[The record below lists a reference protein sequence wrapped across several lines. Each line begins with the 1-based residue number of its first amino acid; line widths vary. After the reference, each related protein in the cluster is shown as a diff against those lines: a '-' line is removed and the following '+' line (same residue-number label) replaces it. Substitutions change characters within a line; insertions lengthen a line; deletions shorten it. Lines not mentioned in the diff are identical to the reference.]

1 MTDKN
6 FFITTAISYPN
17 GRPHIG
23 HAYEIMATDAI
34 ARYHRLNG
42 ENVYF
47 STGTDDHG
55 QKMLQTARE
64 QGKTAQQL
72 ADELTPAFRDMATAL
87 NCSHDDFIR
96 TSEPRHHAS
105 VSDLWQRIAG
115 NGRDDIYK
123 DSYKG
128 WYSVRDEAF
137 YAEDELSEGADGEKL
152 SPQGTPVEWLEEDSY
167 FFRLSAYEDR
177 LLAHFEAHP
186 DFLMPQ
192 SRRNEIVSFIKGG
205 LKDLS
210 ISRTAF
216 DWGVPVP
223 GDDKHVMYVWMDALT
238 NYLSVLGFP
247 NRDGRYAD
255 FWPCN
260 LHVIGKDITRFHTIY
275 WPAFLMAADLPLPQQ
290 VFAHGFLTVKG
301 EKMSKS
307 LGNVLDPMVLAEHYG
322 VDALRYFFLR
332 EVPFG
337 RDGSFSDEA
346 IVNRVNADLAN
357 DIGNLAQRSL
367 SMITKN
373 CEAAL
378 PQPQEFSAEDEAV
391 LALFDGLKARA
402 DAAMQGHELH
412 NYLTL
417 VMEAVSEAN
426 RYFAAEE
433 PWALKKDNP
442 ARMGT
447 VLYIT
452 AELVR
457 QAAILLQPVIP
468 DGAAKLLDLL
478 AVDKG
483 KRDFAA
489 LGAENRLAPGTALP
503 TPQGV
508 FPRLSPMEEPGETAA
523 DA

>member
-1 MTDKN
+1 MKDKN

-23 HAYEIMATDAI
+23 HAYEVMATDAI

-64 QGKTAQQL
+64 QGKTAQEL
-72 ADELTPAFRDMATAL
+72 ADELTPAFREMAEAL

-105 VSDLWQRIAG
+105 VSDLWQRIAE

-137 YAEDELSEGADGEKL
+137 YAEDELVPDAEGNKL

-167 FFRLSAYEDR
+167 FFRLSAYEDK

-186 DFLMPQ
+186 DFLMPE
-192 SRRNEIVSFIKGG
+192 SRRNEITSFIKGG

-216 DWGVPVP
+216 NWGVPVP

-238 NYLSVLGFP
+238 NYLSVLGYP
-247 NRDGRYAD
+247 DRDGRYAD
-255 FWPCN
+255 FWPCS
-260 LHVIGKDITRFHTIY
+260 LHIIGKDITRFHTVY
-275 WPAFLMAADLPLPQQ
+275 WPAFLMAADLPLPKQ

-307 LGNVLDPMVLAEHYG
+307 LGNVLDPMTLAAHYG

-337 RDGSFSDEA
+337 RDGSFTDEA

-367 SMITKN
+367 SMIAKN
-373 CEAAL
+373 CDEAL
-378 PQPQEFSAEDEAV
+378 PQPETLSAEDEAV
-391 LALFDGLKARA
+391 LALFDSLKTRT
-402 DAAMQGHELH
+402 DAAMAGHELH
-412 NYLTL
+412 NYLSL

-433 PWALKKDNP
+433 PWALKKENP

-447 VLYIT
+447 VLYVT

-468 DGAAKLLDLL
+468 AGANQLLDLL
-478 AVDKG
+478 QVAADR
-483 KRDFAA
+483 RDFAA
-489 LGAENRLAPGTALP
+489 LGPDNRLQDGTPLP
-503 TPQGV
+503 KPEGV
-508 FPRLSPMEEPGETAA
+508 FPRLSALEETPEN
-523 DA
+523 

>member
-1 MTDKN
+1 MSNKN

-17 GRPHIG
+17 GAPHIG

-34 ARYHRLNG
+34 ARYHRLSG
-42 ENVYF
+42 ETVYF

-55 QKMLQTARE
+55 QKMLQTARA
-64 QGKTAQQL
+64 QDKTAQQL
-72 ADELTPAFRDMATAL
+72 ADELTPAFREMAAAL

-96 TSEPRHHAS
+96 TCEPRHHAA
-105 VSDLWQRIAG
+105 VSEIWQRIAAKG
-115 NGRDDIYK
+115 DIYK
-123 DSYKG
+123 DSYAG

-137 YAEDELSEGADGEKL
+137 FTESEVTQGPDGEKL

-167 FFRLSAYEDR
+167 FFKLSAYEDK
-177 LLAHFEAHP
+177 LLAHFEANP
-186 DFLMPQ
+186 QFLQPE
-192 SRRNEIVSFIKGG
+192 SRRNEVVAFLKTG
-205 LKDLS
+205 LRDLS

-223 GDDKHVMYVWMDALT
+223 DDPEHVVYVWMDALT

-247 NRDGRYAD
+247 EQEGRYAE
-255 FWPCN
+255 FWPAS
-260 LHVIGKDITRFHTIY
+260 LHVIGKDITRFHAVY
-275 WPAFLMAADLPLPQQ
+275 WPAFLMAADLPLPSQI
-290 VFAHGFLTVKG
+290 FAHGFLTVKG

-307 LGNVLDPMVLAEHYG
+307 LGNVLDPFGLAAHYG

-367 SMITKN
+367 SMIGKN
-373 CEAAL
+373 CDAKLPTPQAL
-378 PQPQEFSAEDEAV
+378 SPEDSAI
-391 LALFDGLKARA
+391 LALFDGLKSRT
-402 DAAMQGHELH
+402 DAAMQGHEVH
-412 NYLTL
+412 NYLAC

-426 RYFAAEE
+426 RYFAGQA
-433 PWALKKDNP
+433 PWALKAEDP
-442 ARMGT
+442 ARMVT
-447 VLYIT
+447 VLYVT
-452 AELVR
+452 AEVVR

-468 DGAAKLLDLL
+468 QGAAKLLDYL
-478 AVDKG
+478 AVAPEA
-483 KRDFAA
+483 RAFSY
-489 LGAENRLAPGTALP
+489 LGAAHRLTAGIDLP

-508 FPRLSPMEEPGETAA
+508 FPRLSNMA
-523 DA
+523 DSSE

>member
-1 MTDKN
+1 VTDKN

-17 GRPHIG
+17 GLPHIG

-64 QGKTAQQL
+64 LGKTAQEL
-72 ADELTPAFRDMATAL
+72 ADELTPAFREMAQAL

-96 TSEPRHHAS
+96 TSEARHHAS
-105 VSDLWQRIAG
+105 VSELWQRIAD
-115 NGRDDIYK
+115 NGREDIYK

-137 YAEDELSEGADGEKL
+137 YAEDELSEDGGGNKL

-167 FFRLSAYEDR
+167 FFRLSAYEDK
-177 LLAHFEAHP
+177 LLAHFEANP
-186 DFLMPQ
+186 DFLMPE

-223 GDDKHVMYVWMDALT
+223 GDKDHVMYVWMDALT
-238 NYLSVLGFP
+238 NYLSVLDYP
-247 NRDGRYAD
+247 DREGRYAE
-255 FWPCN
+255 FWPCS
-260 LHVIGKDITRFHTIY
+260 LHVIGKDITRFHTVY
-275 WPAFLMAADLPLPQQ
+275 WPAFLMAADLPLPKQ

-307 LGNVLDPMVLAEHYG
+307 LGNVLDPMVLAAHYG

-367 SMITKN
+367 SMIGKN
-373 CEAAL
+373 CDATI
-378 PQPQEFSAEDEAV
+378 PTPQEFSAEDKAV
-391 LALFDGLKARA
+391 FELFDGLKVRT
-402 DAAMQGHELH
+402 DAAMQGHEVH
-412 NYLTL
+412 NYLAA
-417 VMEAVSEAN
+417 VMDAVSEAN

-433 PWALKKDNP
+433 PWALKTENP
-442 ARMGT
+442 ERMGT
-447 VLYIT
+447 VLYVT

-468 DGAAKLLDLL
+468 AGASQLLDLL
-478 AVDKG
+478 EIDAD

-489 LGAENRLAPGTALP
+489 LGSNYRLTPGISLP
-503 TPQGV
+503 VPQGV
-508 FPRLSPMEEPGETAA
+508 FPRLAIMNESA
-523 DA
+523 DS

>member
-1 MTDKN
+1 MKDKN

-23 HAYEIMATDAI
+23 HAYEVMATDAI

-64 QGKTAQQL
+64 QGKTAQEL
-72 ADELTPAFRDMATAL
+72 ADELTPAFREMAEAL

-105 VSDLWQRIAG
+105 VSDLWQRIAE

-137 YAEDELSEGADGEKL
+137 YAEDELVPDAEGNKL
-152 SPQGTPVEWLEEDSY
+152 SPQGAPVEWLEEDSY
-167 FFRLSAYEDR
+167 FFRLSAYEDK

-186 DFLMPQ
+186 DFLMPE
-192 SRRNEIVSFIKGG
+192 SRRNEITSFIKGG

-216 DWGVPVP
+216 NWGVPVP

-238 NYLSVLGFP
+238 NYLSVLGYP
-247 NRDGRYAD
+247 DRDGRYAD
-255 FWPCN
+255 FWPCS
-260 LHVIGKDITRFHTIY
+260 LHIIGKDITRFHTVY
-275 WPAFLMAADLPLPQQ
+275 WPAFLMAADLPLPKQ

-307 LGNVLDPMVLAEHYG
+307 LGNVLDPMTLAAHYG

-337 RDGSFSDEA
+337 RDGSFTDEA

-367 SMITKN
+367 SMIAKN
-373 CEAAL
+373 CDEAL
-378 PQPQEFSAEDEAV
+378 PQPETLSAEDEAV
-391 LALFDGLKARA
+391 LALFDSLKTRT
-402 DAAMQGHELH
+402 DAAMAGHELH
-412 NYLTL
+412 NYLSL

-433 PWALKKDNP
+433 PWALKKENP

-447 VLYIT
+447 VLYVT

-468 DGAAKLLDLL
+468 AGANQLLDLL
-478 AVDKG
+478 QVAADR
-483 KRDFAA
+483 RDFAT
-489 LGAENRLAPGTALP
+489 LGPDNRLQGGTPLP
-503 TPQGV
+503 KPEGV
-508 FPRLSPMEEPGETAA
+508 FPRLSALEETPEN
-523 DA
+523 

>member
-64 QGKTAQQL
+64 QGKTAQEL
-72 ADELTPAFRDMATAL
+72 ADELTPAFREMAQVL

-96 TSEPRHHAS
+96 TSEARHHAS
-105 VSDLWQRIAG
+105 VNELWQRIAD
-115 NGRDDIYK
+115 NGRNDIYK
-123 DSYKG
+123 DSYQG

-137 YAEDELSEGADGEKL
+137 YAEDELSEDGEGNKL

-167 FFRLSAYEDR
+167 FFRLSGYEDK

-186 DFLMPQ
+186 EFLMPE

-216 DWGVPVP
+216 NWGVPVP
-223 GDDKHVMYVWMDALT
+223 GDKDHVMYVWMDALT
-238 NYLSVLGFP
+238 NYLSVLDYP
-247 NRDGRYAD
+247 DREGRFAE

-260 LHVIGKDITRFHTIY
+260 LHVIGKDITRFHTVY
-275 WPAFLMAADLPLPQQ
+275 WPAFLMAADLPLPRQ

-307 LGNVLDPMVLAEHYG
+307 LGNVLDPMVLTDHYG

-367 SMITKN
+367 SMIGKN
-373 CEAAL
+373 CDATL
-378 PQPQEFSAEDEAV
+378 PTPQEFTAEDTAV
-391 LALFDGLKARA
+391 LDLFDGLKAHT
-402 DAAMQGHELH
+402 DAAMQGYEVH
-412 NYLTL
+412 NYLAA
-417 VMEAVSEAN
+417 VMDAVSEAN

-433 PWALKKDNP
+433 PWALKKENP
-442 ARMGT
+442 ERMGT
-447 VLYIT
+447 VLYVT

-468 DGAAKLLDLL
+468 AGASQLLDLL
-478 AVDKG
+478 EIDAD

-489 LGAENRLAPGTALP
+489 LGSDYRLAPGISLP
-503 TPQGV
+503 APQGV
-508 FPRLSPMEEPGETAA
+508 FPRLAIMEETA
-523 DA
+523 DS

>member
-6 FFITTAISYPN
+6 FFISTAISYPN
-17 GRPHIG
+17 GKPHIG

-34 ARYHRLNG
+34 ARYHRLSG
-42 ENVYF
+42 ETVYF

-55 QKMLQTARE
+55 QKMVQTARE

-72 ADELTPAFRDMATAL
+72 ADELTPAFRDMAEAL

-96 TSEPRHHAS
+96 TSEARHHAA
-105 VSDLWQRIAG
+105 VSDIWQRIET
-115 NGRDDIYK
+115 NGDIYR
-123 DSYKG
+123 DTYNG

-137 YAEDELSEGADGEKL
+137 YAESELTEAEDGSKL

-167 FFRLSAYEDR
+167 FFRLSAYTDK
-177 LLAHFEAHP
+177 LLAHFEANP
-186 DFLMPQ
+186 TFLQPQ
-192 SRRNEIVSFIKGG
+192 SRRNEVVSFLKGG

-223 GDDKHVMYVWMDALT
+223 GDPSHVIYVWMDALT
-238 NYLSVLGFP
+238 NYLSVLDYP
-247 NRDGRYAD
+247 AQDGRYAE
-255 FWPCN
+255 FWPAA
-260 LHVIGKDITRFHTIY
+260 LHVIGKDITRFHTVY
-275 WPAFLMAADLPLPQQ
+275 WPAFLMAADLPLPKQ

-307 LGNVLDPMVLAEHYG
+307 LGNVLDPFTLAAHYG

-367 SMITKN
+367 SMIGKN
-373 CEAAL
+373 CDATL
-378 PQPQEFSAEDEAV
+378 PTPGDLTADDEAL
-391 LALFDGLKARA
+391 LALFDGLRSKT
-402 DAAMQGHELH
+402 DAAMQNHEIH
-412 NYLTL
+412 NYLAI

-426 RYFAAEE
+426 RYFAAQA
-433 PWALKKDNP
+433 PWGLKNDDP
-442 ARMGT
+442 QRMGSI
-447 VLYIT
+447 LYVT
-452 AELVR
+452 AEAVR
-457 QAAILLQPVIP
+457 QAAILLQPVLP
-468 DGAAKLLDLL
+468 EGASVLLDYL
-478 AVDKG
+478 AVPQDQ
-483 KRDFAA
+483 RSFAH
-489 LGAENRLAPGTALP
+489 LGAENRLPTGRALP

-508 FPRLSPMEEPGETAA
+508 FPRLQMMESAT
-523 DA
+523 

>member
-23 HAYEIMATDAI
+23 HAYEIMATDTI

-64 QGKTAQQL
+64 QGKTAQEL
-72 ADELTPAFRDMATAL
+72 ADELTPAFREMAQAL

-96 TSEPRHHAS
+96 TSEARHHAS
-105 VSDLWQRIAG
+105 VSELWQRIAD

-137 YAEDELSEGADGEKL
+137 YGEDELSDDGEGNKL

-167 FFRLSAYEDR
+167 FFRLSAYEDK
-177 LLAHFEAHP
+177 LLAHFEANP
-186 DFLMPQ
+186 EFLMPD

-223 GDDKHVMYVWMDALT
+223 GDKDHVMYVWMDALT
-238 NYLSVLGFP
+238 NYLSVLDYP
-247 NRDGRYAD
+247 DRNGRFAD
-255 FWPCN
+255 FWPCS
-260 LHVIGKDITRFHTIY
+260 LHVIGKDITRFHTVY
-275 WPAFLMAADLPLPQQ
+275 WPAFLMAADLPLPKQ

-357 DIGNLAQRSL
+357 DIGNLALRSL
-367 SMITKN
+367 SMIAKN
-373 CEAAL
+373 CDASL
-378 PQPQEFSAEDEAV
+378 PSPQEFSAEDEAV
-391 LALFDGLKARA
+391 LALFDGLKAQT
-402 DAAMQGHELH
+402 DKAMQGHEVH
-412 NYLTL
+412 NYLAV
-417 VMEAVSEAN
+417 VMDAVSEAN
-426 RYFAAEE
+426 RYFASEE
-433 PWALKKDNP
+433 PWALKKENP
-442 ARMGT
+442 ERMGT
-447 VLYIT
+447 VLYVT

-468 DGAAKLLDLL
+468 AGAAQLLDLL
-478 AVDKG
+478 DIAQEY
-483 KRDFAA
+483 RDFAS
-489 LGAENRLAPGTALP
+489 LGADYRLTPGTALP

-508 FPRLSPMEEPGETAA
+508 FPRLSMMEDGS
-523 DA
+523 DS

>member
-1 MTDKN
+1 MDKK

-17 GRPHIG
+17 GLPHIG
-23 HAYEIMATDAI
+23 HAYEVMATDAI

-42 ENVYF
+42 EEVYF

-72 ADELTPAFRDMATAL
+72 ADELTPAFRDMAAAL

-105 VSDLWQRIAG
+105 VSELWQRIAE

-137 YAEDELSEGADGEKL
+137 YAEDELSEDEAGIKL

-167 FFRLSAYEDR
+167 FFRLSAYEDK
-177 LLAHFEAHP
+177 LLAHFEANP
-186 DFLMPQ
+186 DFLMPE

-223 GDDKHVMYVWMDALT
+223 GDKDHVMYVWMDALT
-238 NYLSVLGFP
+238 NYLSVLDYP
-247 NRDGRYAD
+247 DRDGRFAD
-255 FWPCN
+255 FWPCS
-260 LHVIGKDITRFHTIY
+260 LHVIGKDITRFHTVY
-275 WPAFLMAADLPLPQQ
+275 WPAFLMAADLPLPKQ

-367 SMITKN
+367 SMIGKN
-373 CEAAL
+373 CAAAL
-378 PQPQEFSAEDEAV
+378 PVPEAYSAEDEAV
-391 LALFDGLKARA
+391 LALFDGLKART
-402 DAAMQGHELH
+402 DAAMQSHELH
-412 NYLTL
+412 NYLAV

-426 RYFAAEE
+426 RYFAAQE

-442 ARMGT
+442 QRMGT
-447 VLYIT
+447 VLYVT

-468 DGAAKLLDLL
+468 TGAAQLLDLL
-478 AVDKG
+478 AIDAAA
-483 KRDFAA
+483 RDFTA
-489 LGAENRLAPGTALP
+489 LGAAHRLTGGISLP
-503 TPQGV
+503 SPQGV
-508 FPRLSPMEEPGETAA
+508 FPRLSPMEAEA
-523 DA
+523 DS

>member
-1 MTDKN
+1 VKDKN

-23 HAYEIMATDAI
+23 HAYEVMATDAI

-64 QGKTAQQL
+64 QGKTAQEL
-72 ADELTPAFRDMATAL
+72 ADELTPAFREMAEAL

-105 VSDLWQRIAG
+105 VGDLWQRIAE

-137 YAEDELSEGADGEKL
+137 YAEDELVPDAEGNKL

-167 FFRLSAYEDR
+167 FFRLSAYEDK

-186 DFLMPQ
+186 DFLMPE
-192 SRRNEIVSFIKGG
+192 SRRNEITSFIKGG

-216 DWGVPVP
+216 NWGVPVP

-238 NYLSVLGFP
+238 NYLSVLGYP
-247 NRDGRYAD
+247 DRDGRYAD
-255 FWPCN
+255 FWPCS
-260 LHVIGKDITRFHTIY
+260 LHIIGKDITRFHTVY
-275 WPAFLMAADLPLPQQ
+275 WPAFLMAADLPLPKQ

-307 LGNVLDPMVLAEHYG
+307 LGNVLDPMTLAAHYG

-337 RDGSFSDEA
+337 RDGSFTDEA

-367 SMITKN
+367 SMIAKN
-373 CEAAL
+373 CDEAL
-378 PQPQEFSAEDEAV
+378 PQPETLSAEDEAV
-391 LALFDGLKARA
+391 LALFDSLKTRT
-402 DAAMQGHELH
+402 DAAMAGHELH
-412 NYLTL
+412 NYLSL

-433 PWALKKDNP
+433 PWALKKENP

-447 VLYIT
+447 VLYVT

-468 DGAAKLLDLL
+468 AGANQLLDLL
-478 AVDKG
+478 QVAADR
-483 KRDFAA
+483 RDFAA
-489 LGAENRLAPGTALP
+489 LGPDNRLQGGTPLP
-503 TPQGV
+503 KPEGV
-508 FPRLSPMEEPGETAA
+508 FPRLSALEETPEN
-523 DA
+523 

>member
-1 MTDKN
+1 VKDKN

-23 HAYEIMATDAI
+23 HAYEVMATDAI

-64 QGKTAQQL
+64 QGKTAQEL
-72 ADELTPAFRDMATAL
+72 ADELTPAFREMAEAL

-105 VSDLWQRIAG
+105 VSDLWQRIAE

-137 YAEDELSEGADGEKL
+137 YAEDELVPDAEGNKL

-167 FFRLSAYEDR
+167 FFRLSAYEDK

-186 DFLMPQ
+186 DFLMPE
-192 SRRNEIVSFIKGG
+192 SRRNEITSFIKGG

-216 DWGVPVP
+216 NWGVPVP

-238 NYLSVLGFP
+238 NYLSVLGYP
-247 NRDGRYAD
+247 DRDGRYAD
-255 FWPCN
+255 FWPCS
-260 LHVIGKDITRFHTIY
+260 LHIIGKDITRFHTVY
-275 WPAFLMAADLPLPQQ
+275 WPAFLMAADLPLPKQ

-307 LGNVLDPMVLAEHYG
+307 LGNVLDPMTLAAHYG

-337 RDGSFSDEA
+337 RDGSFTDEA

-367 SMITKN
+367 SMIAKN
-373 CEAAL
+373 CDEAL
-378 PQPQEFSAEDEAV
+378 PQPETLSAEDEAV
-391 LALFDGLKARA
+391 LALFDSLKTRT
-402 DAAMQGHELH
+402 DAAMAGHELH
-412 NYLTL
+412 NYLSL

-433 PWALKKDNP
+433 PWALKKENP
-442 ARMGT
+442 ARMGA
-447 VLYIT
+447 VLYVT

-468 DGAAKLLDLL
+468 AGANQLLDLL
-478 AVDKG
+478 QVAADR
-483 KRDFAA
+483 RDFAA
-489 LGAENRLAPGTALP
+489 LGPDNRLQGGTPLP
-503 TPQGV
+503 KPEGV
-508 FPRLSPMEEPGETAA
+508 FPRLSALEETPEN
-523 DA
+523 

>member
-1 MTDKN
+1 MSDKK

-17 GRPHIG
+17 GAPHIG

-34 ARYHRLNG
+34 ARYHRLSG
-42 ENVYF
+42 ETVYF

-55 QKMLQTARE
+55 QKMLQTARA
-64 QGKTAQQL
+64 QDKSAQQL
-72 ADELTPAFRDMATAL
+72 ADELTPAFRNMADAL

-96 TSEPRHHAS
+96 TCEPRHHAS
-105 VSDLWQRIAG
+105 VSEIWKRIAA
-115 NGRDDIYK
+115 NGDIYK
-123 DSYKG
+123 DSYAG

-137 YAEDELSEGADGEKL
+137 YTESEVTQGPDGQKV

-167 FFRLSAYEDR
+167 FFKLSAYEDK
-177 LLAHFEAHP
+177 LLAHFEANP
-186 DFLMPQ
+186 QFLQPE
-192 SRRNEIVSFIKGG
+192 SRRNEVMSFLKGG
-205 LKDLS
+205 LRDLS

-223 GDDKHVMYVWMDALT
+223 DDPSHVVYVWMDALT

-247 NRDGRYAD
+247 DQDGRYAD
-255 FWPCN
+255 FWPAS
-260 LHVIGKDITRFHTIY
+260 LHVIGKDITRFHTVY
-275 WPAFLMAADLPLPQQ
+275 WPAFLMAADLPLPEQ

-307 LGNVLDPMVLAEHYG
+307 LGNVLDPFTLAEHYG

-367 SMITKN
+367 SMIGKN
-373 CEAAL
+373 CDGKL
-378 PQPQEFSAEDEAV
+378 PVPQAFSQEDTAV
-391 LALFDGLKARA
+391 LALFDGLRQRT
-402 DAAMQGHELH
+402 DAAMQGHEIH
-412 NYLTL
+412 NYLAL

-426 RYFAAEE
+426 RYFAGQA
-433 PWALKKDNP
+433 PWALKAEDP
-442 ARMGT
+442 ERMGT
-447 VLYIT
+447 VLYVT

-468 DGAAKLLDLL
+468 EGAAKLLDYL
-478 AVDKG
+478 AVAPSA
-483 KRDFAA
+483 REFAN
-489 LGAENRLAPGTALP
+489 LGPEHRLKAGQDLP
-503 TPQGV
+503 SPQGV
-508 FPRLSPMEEPGETAA
+508 FPRLISME
-523 DA
+523 DSSQ

>member
-1 MTDKN
+1 MTDKK

-23 HAYEIMATDAI
+23 HAYEIMATDTI

-64 QGKTAQQL
+64 QGKTAQEL
-72 ADELTPAFRDMATAL
+72 ADELTPAFREMAQAL

-96 TSEPRHHAS
+96 TSEARHHAS
-105 VSDLWQRIAG
+105 VSELWQRIAD

-137 YAEDELSEGADGEKL
+137 YGEDELSDDGEGNKL

-167 FFRLSAYEDR
+167 FFRLSAYEDK
-177 LLAHFEAHP
+177 LLAHFEANP
-186 DFLMPQ
+186 EFLMPD

-223 GDDKHVMYVWMDALT
+223 GDKDHVMYVWMDALT
-238 NYLSVLGFP
+238 NYLSVLDYP
-247 NRDGRYAD
+247 DRNGRFAD
-255 FWPCN
+255 FWPCS
-260 LHVIGKDITRFHTIY
+260 LHVIGKDITRFHTVY
-275 WPAFLMAADLPLPQQ
+275 WPAFLMAADLPLPKQ

-367 SMITKN
+367 SMIAKN
-373 CEAAL
+373 CDATL
-378 PQPQEFSAEDEAV
+378 TV
-391 LALFDGLKARA
+391 TAR
-402 DAAMQGHELH
+402 
-412 NYLTL
+412 
-417 VMEAVSEAN
+417 
-426 RYFAAEE
+426 
-433 PWALKKDNP
+433 
-442 ARMGT
+442 
-447 VLYIT
+447 
-452 AELVR
+452 
-457 QAAILLQPVIP
+457 ILS
-468 DGAAKLLDLL
+468 G
-478 AVDKG
+478 G
-483 KRDFAA
+483 
-489 LGAENRLAPGTALP
+489 
-503 TPQGV
+503 
-508 FPRLSPMEEPGETAA
+508 
-523 DA
+523 

>member
-6 FFITTAISYPN
+6 FYISTAISYPN
-17 GRPHIG
+17 GKPHIG
-23 HAYEIMATDAI
+23 HAYEVMATDAI
-34 ARYHRLNG
+34 ARYHRLSG

-55 QKMLQTARE
+55 QKMFQTARD
-64 QGKTAQQL
+64 QGKTAQAL
-72 ADELTPAFRDMATAL
+72 ADELTPAFRNMAERL

-96 TSEPRHHAS
+96 TSEPRHYAAVQEIWRH
-105 VSDLWQRIAG
+105 IAD
-115 NGRDDIYK
+115 NGDIYR
-123 DSYKG
+123 DNYAG

-137 YAEDELSEGADGEKL
+137 YTESELTEGAGGEKL

-167 FFRLSAYEDR
+167 FFKLSAYQDK
-177 LLAHFEAHP
+177 LLAYYEAHP
-186 DFLMPQ
+186 DFIQPE
-192 SRRNEIVSFIKGG
+192 SRRNEVVSFVKGG

-223 GDDKHVMYVWMDALT
+223 DDPSHVVYVWMDALT
-238 NYLSVLGFP
+238 NYLSVLDYP
-247 NRDGRYAD
+247 NKEGRYAD
-255 FWPCN
+255 FWPAA
-260 LHVIGKDITRFHTIY
+260 LHVIGKDITRFHAVY

-290 VFAHGFLTVKG
+290 IFAHGFLTVKG

-307 LGNVLDPMVLAEHYG
+307 LGNVLDPFTLADHYG

-367 SMITKN
+367 SMIGKN
-373 CEAAL
+373 CDAAL
-378 PQPQEFSAEDEAV
+378 PAPQEFSAEDKAM
-391 LALFDGLKARA
+391 LSLFDGLKEKT
-402 DAAMQGHELH
+402 DAAMRGHELH
-412 NYLTL
+412 NYLAV
-417 VMEAVSEAN
+417 VMDAVSEAN
-426 RYFAAEE
+426 RYFASQE
-433 PWALKKDNP
+433 PWALKKTDP

-447 VLYIT
+447 VLYVT

-468 DGAAKLLDLL
+468 EGAGKLLEALSVAPD
-478 AVDKG
+478 A
-483 KRDFAA
+483 RDFSY
-489 LGAENRLAPGTALP
+489 LGKAHRLVSGTILP
-503 TPQGV
+503 VPQGV
-508 FPRLSPMEEPGETAA
+508 FPRLTVA
-523 DA
+523 DAEA

>member
-1 MTDKN
+1 MKDKN

-23 HAYEIMATDAI
+23 HAYEVMATDAI

-64 QGKTAQQL
+64 QGKTAQEL
-72 ADELTPAFRDMATAL
+72 ADELTPAFREMAEAL

-105 VSDLWQRIAG
+105 VSDLWQRIAE

-137 YAEDELSEGADGEKL
+137 YAEDELVPDAEGNKL

-167 FFRLSAYEDR
+167 FFRLSAYEDK

-186 DFLMPQ
+186 DFLMPE
-192 SRRNEIVSFIKGG
+192 SRRNEITSFIKGG

-216 DWGVPVP
+216 NWGVPVP

-238 NYLSVLGFP
+238 NYLSVLGYP
-247 NRDGRYAD
+247 DRDGRYAD
-255 FWPCN
+255 FWPCS
-260 LHVIGKDITRFHTIY
+260 LHIIGKDITRFHTVY
-275 WPAFLMAADLPLPQQ
+275 WPAFLMAADLPLPKQ

-307 LGNVLDPMVLAEHYG
+307 LGNVLDPMTLAAQYG

-337 RDGSFSDEA
+337 RDGSFTDEA

-367 SMITKN
+367 SMIAKN
-373 CEAAL
+373 CDEAL
-378 PQPQEFSAEDEAV
+378 PQPETLSAEDEAV
-391 LALFDGLKARA
+391 LALFDSLKTRT
-402 DAAMQGHELH
+402 DAAMAGHELH
-412 NYLTL
+412 NYLSL

-433 PWALKKDNP
+433 PWALKKENP

-447 VLYIT
+447 VLYVT

-468 DGAAKLLDLL
+468 AGANQLLDLL
-478 AVDKG
+478 QVAADR
-483 KRDFAA
+483 RDFAA
-489 LGAENRLAPGTALP
+489 LGPDNRLQGGTPLP
-503 TPQGV
+503 KPEGV
-508 FPRLSPMEEPGETAA
+508 FPRLSALEETPEN
-523 DA
+523 

>member
-1 MTDKN
+1 MGSEMC
-6 FFITTAISYPN
+6 I
-17 GRPHIG
+17 
-23 HAYEIMATDAI
+23 
-34 ARYHRLNG
+34 
-42 ENVYF
+42 
-47 STGTDDHG
+47 
-55 QKMLQTARE
+55 
-64 QGKTAQQL
+64 
-72 ADELTPAFRDMATAL
+72 RD
-87 NCSHDDFIR
+87 SDDFIR
-96 TSEPRHHAS
+96 TSEARHHAS
-105 VSDLWQRIAG
+105 VNELWQRIAD
-115 NGRDDIYK
+115 NGRNDIYK
-123 DSYKG
+123 DSYQG

-137 YAEDELSEGADGEKL
+137 YAEDELSEDGEGNKL

-167 FFRLSAYEDR
+167 FFRLSGYEDK

-186 DFLMPQ
+186 EFLMPE

-216 DWGVPVP
+216 NWGVPVP
-223 GDDKHVMYVWMDALT
+223 GDKDHVMYVWMDALT
-238 NYLSVLGFP
+238 NYLSVLDYP
-247 NRDGRYAD
+247 DREGRFAE

-260 LHVIGKDITRFHTIY
+260 LHVIGKDITRFHTVY
-275 WPAFLMAADLPLPQQ
+275 WPAFLMAADLPLPKQ

-307 LGNVLDPMVLAEHYG
+307 LGNVLDPMVLTDHYG

-367 SMITKN
+367 SMICKN
-373 CEAAL
+373 CDATL
-378 PQPQEFSAEDEAV
+378 PTPQEFTAEDTAV
-391 LALFDGLKARA
+391 LDLFDGLKALT
-402 DAAMQGHELH
+402 DAAMQGYEVH
-412 NYLTL
+412 NYLAA
-417 VMEAVSEAN
+417 VMDAVSEAN

-433 PWALKKDNP
+433 PWALKKENP
-442 ARMGT
+442 ERMGT
-447 VLYIT
+447 VLYVT

-468 DGAAKLLDLL
+468 AGASQLLDLL
-478 AVDKG
+478 EIDAD

-489 LGAENRLAPGTALP
+489 LGSDYRLAPGISLP
-503 TPQGV
+503 APQGV
-508 FPRLSPMEEPGETAA
+508 FPRLAIMEETA
-523 DA
+523 DS

>member
-1 MTDKN
+1 MSDKN
-6 FFITTAISYPN
+6 FYISTAISYPN
-17 GRPHIG
+17 GKPHIG
-23 HAYEIMATDAI
+23 HAYEVMATDAI
-34 ARYHRLNG
+34 ARYHRLSG

-55 QKMLQTARE
+55 QKMFQTARD
-64 QGKTAQQL
+64 QGKSAQQL
-72 ADELTPAFRDMATAL
+72 ADELTPAFRDMAARL

-96 TSEPRHHAS
+96 TSEPRHHAA
-105 VSDLWQRIAG
+105 VQEIWRKIAA
-115 NGRDDIYK
+115 NGDIYR
-123 DSYKG
+123 DNYAG

-137 YAEDELSEGADGEKL
+137 YTEDELSDGPEGEKL
-152 SPQGTPVEWLEEDSY
+152 SPQGTPVQWLEEDSY
-167 FFRLSAYEDR
+167 FFKLSAYEDK
-177 LLAHFEAHP
+177 LLAFYEANPQFIQP
-186 DFLMPQ
+186 D
-192 SRRNEIVSFIKGG
+192 SRRNEIVSFVKGG

-223 GDDKHVMYVWMDALT
+223 DDPSHVVYVWMDALT
-238 NYLSVLGFP
+238 NYLSVLEYP
-247 NRDGRYAD
+247 ALDGRYKD
-255 FWPCN
+255 FWPAA
-260 LHVIGKDITRFHTIY
+260 LHVIGKDITRFHAVY

-307 LGNVLDPMVLAEHYG
+307 LGNVLDPFTLAEHYG
-322 VDALRYFFLR
+322 VDGLRYFFLR

-367 SMITKN
+367 SMIAKN
-373 CEAAL
+373 CDASV
-378 PQPQEFSAEDEAV
+378 PQPEAFSAEDEAV
-391 LALFDGLKARA
+391 LALFDGLRDKT
-402 DAAMQGHELH
+402 DAAMAGHELH
-412 NYLTL
+412 TYLAVT
-417 VMEAVSEAN
+417 MEAVSEAN
-426 RYFAAEE
+426 RYFAAQE

-442 ARMGT
+442 ARMAT
-447 VLYIT
+447 VLYVT

-468 DGAAKLLDLL
+468 EGAGQLLDYLQIDQDARDFSFLGAAH
-478 AVDKG
+478 
-483 KRDFAA
+483 
-489 LGAENRLAPGTALP
+489 RLASGVNLP

-508 FPRLSPMEEPGETAA
+508 FPRLTMME
-523 DA
+523 DAS

>member
-1 MTDKN
+1 VTDKN

-55 QKMLQTARE
+55 QKMLRTARE
-64 QGKTAQQL
+64 QGKTAQEL
-72 ADELTPAFRDMATAL
+72 ADELTPAFRDMAQTL

-105 VSDLWQRIAG
+105 VSELWQRIAE

-137 YAEDELSEGADGEKL
+137 YAEDELTADAEGNKL

-167 FFRLSAYEDR
+167 FFRLSAYEDK
-177 LLAHFEAHP
+177 LLAHFEANP
-186 DFLMPQ
+186 TFLMPQ

-223 GDDKHVMYVWMDALT
+223 GDKDHVMYVWMDALT
-238 NYLSVLGFP
+238 NYLSVLDYP
-247 NRDGRYAD
+247 DRDGRFAD
-255 FWPCN
+255 FWPCS
-260 LHVIGKDITRFHTIY
+260 LHVIGKDITRFHTVY
-275 WPAFLMAADLPLPQQ
+275 WPAFLMAADLPLPKQ

-307 LGNVLDPMVLAEHYG
+307 LGNVLDPMVLADHYG

-332 EVPFG
+332 DVPFG

-367 SMITKN
+367 SMIGKN
-373 CEAAL
+373 CDAKL
-378 PQPQEFSAEDEAV
+378 PMPQDYSAEDIAV
-391 LALFDGLKARA
+391 LALFDGLKAQT
-402 DAAMQGHELH
+402 DAAMQTHEVH
-412 NYLTL
+412 HYLAA
-417 VMEAVSEAN
+417 VMDAVSEAN
-426 RYFAAEE
+426 RYFASEE

-442 ARMGT
+442 QRMGT
-447 VLYIT
+447 VLYVT

-468 DGAAKLLDLL
+468 EGASQLLDLL
-478 AVDKG
+478 EIDAD
-483 KRDFAA
+483 KRDFSA
-489 LGAENRLAPGTALP
+489 LGADHRLTPGIALP

-508 FPRLSPMEEPGETAA
+508 FPRLAIMEDGT
-523 DA
+523 DS

>member
-1 MTDKN
+1 MKDKN

-23 HAYEIMATDAI
+23 HAYEVMATDAI

-55 QKMLQTARE
+55 QKMLQTARG
-64 QGKTAQQL
+64 QGKTAQEL
-72 ADELTPAFRDMATAL
+72 ADELTPAFREMAEAL

-105 VSDLWQRIAG
+105 VSDLWQRIAE

-137 YAEDELSEGADGEKL
+137 YAEDELVPDAEGNKL

-167 FFRLSAYEDR
+167 FFRLSAYEDK

-186 DFLMPQ
+186 DFLMPE
-192 SRRNEIVSFIKGG
+192 SRRNEITSFIKGG

-216 DWGVPVP
+216 NWGVPVP

-238 NYLSVLGFP
+238 NYLSVLGYP
-247 NRDGRYAD
+247 DRDGRYAD
-255 FWPCN
+255 FWPCS
-260 LHVIGKDITRFHTIY
+260 LHIIGKDITRFHTVY
-275 WPAFLMAADLPLPQQ
+275 WPAFLMAADLPLPKQ

-307 LGNVLDPMVLAEHYG
+307 LGNVLDPMTLAAHYG

-337 RDGSFSDEA
+337 RDGSFTDEA

-367 SMITKN
+367 SMIAKN
-373 CEAAL
+373 CDEAL
-378 PQPQEFSAEDEAV
+378 PQPETLSAEDEAV
-391 LALFDGLKARA
+391 LALFDSLKTRT
-402 DAAMQGHELH
+402 DAAMAGHELH
-412 NYLTL
+412 NYLSL

-433 PWALKKDNP
+433 PWALKKENP

-447 VLYIT
+447 VLYVT

-468 DGAAKLLDLL
+468 AGANQLLDLL
-478 AVDKG
+478 QVAADR
-483 KRDFAA
+483 RDFAA
-489 LGAENRLAPGTALP
+489 LGPDNRLQGGTPLP
-503 TPQGV
+503 KPEGV
-508 FPRLSPMEEPGETAA
+508 FPRLSALEETPEN
-523 DA
+523 

>member
-1 MTDKN
+1 MKDKN

-23 HAYEIMATDAI
+23 HAYEVMATDAI

-64 QGKTAQQL
+64 QGKTAQEL
-72 ADELTPAFRDMATAL
+72 ADELTPAFREMAEAL

-105 VSDLWQRIAG
+105 VSDLWQRIAE

-137 YAEDELSEGADGEKL
+137 YAEDELVPDAEGNKL

-167 FFRLSAYEDR
+167 FFRLSAYEDK

-186 DFLMPQ
+186 DFLMPE
-192 SRRNEIVSFIKGG
+192 SRRNEITSFIKGG

-216 DWGVPVP
+216 NWGVPVP

-238 NYLSVLGFP
+238 NYLSVLGYP
-247 NRDGRYAD
+247 DRDGRYAD
-255 FWPCN
+255 FWPCS
-260 LHVIGKDITRFHTIY
+260 LHIIGKDITRFHTVY
-275 WPAFLMAADLPLPQQ
+275 WPAFLMAADLPLPKQ

-307 LGNVLDPMVLAEHYG
+307 LGNVLDPMTLAAHYG

-337 RDGSFSDEA
+337 RDGSFTDAA

-367 SMITKN
+367 SMIAKN
-373 CEAAL
+373 CDEAL
-378 PQPQEFSAEDEAV
+378 PQPETLSAEDEAV
-391 LALFDGLKARA
+391 LALFDSLKTRT
-402 DAAMQGHELH
+402 DAAMAGHELH
-412 NYLTL
+412 NYLSL

-433 PWALKKDNP
+433 PWALKKENP

-447 VLYIT
+447 VLYVT

-468 DGAAKLLDLL
+468 AGANQLLDLL
-478 AVDKG
+478 QVAADR
-483 KRDFAA
+483 RDFAS
-489 LGAENRLAPGTALP
+489 LGPDNRLQGGTPLP
-503 TPQGV
+503 KPEGV
-508 FPRLSPMEEPGETAA
+508 FPRLSALEETPEN
-523 DA
+523 

>member
-64 QGKTAQQL
+64 QGKTAQEL
-72 ADELTPAFRDMATAL
+72 ADELTPAFREMAQAL

-96 TSEPRHHAS
+96 TSEARHHAS
-105 VSDLWQRIAG
+105 VSELWQRIAD
-115 NGRDDIYK
+115 NGCDDIYK

-137 YAEDELSEGADGEKL
+137 YGEDELSDDGEGNKL

-167 FFRLSAYEDR
+167 FFRLSAYEDK
-177 LLAHFEAHP
+177 LLAHFEANP
-186 DFLMPQ
+186 QFLMPD

-223 GDDKHVMYVWMDALT
+223 GDKDHVMYVWMDALT
-238 NYLSVLGFP
+238 NYLSVLDYP
-247 NRDGRYAD
+247 KRDGRFAD
-255 FWPCN
+255 FWPCS
-260 LHVIGKDITRFHTIY
+260 LHVIGKDITRFHTVY
-275 WPAFLMAADLPLPQQ
+275 WPAFLMAADLPLPKQ

-367 SMITKN
+367 SMIAKN
-373 CEAAL
+373 CDATL
-378 PQPQEFSAEDEAV
+378 PSPQEFSAEDEAV
-391 LALFDGLKARA
+391 LALFDGLKAQT
-402 DAAMQGHELH
+402 DKAMLGHEVH
-412 NYLTL
+412 NYLAA
-417 VMEAVSEAN
+417 VMDAVSEAN
-426 RYFAAEE
+426 RYFAAQE
-433 PWALKKDNP
+433 PWALKKENP

-447 VLYIT
+447 VLYVT

-468 DGAAKLLDLL
+468 SGAAQLLDLL
-478 AVDKG
+478 AIAQE

-489 LGAENRLAPGTALP
+489 LGVANRLLPGTSLP
-503 TPQGV
+503 APKGV
-508 FPRLSPMEEPGETAA
+508 FPRLSTTEEVA
-523 DA
+523 DG